1 MTMIYIGL
9 FLWIAVHLFPSVA
22 PAAKGEV
29 EAKLGENVYK
39 GVFALLIFTGLLLI
53 IFGWRSATPTPVY
66 APAAGLRHPAMLLAM
81 VGIILFVASNFPSRI
96 KRLVRHPQLTGVL
109 LWSLAHLAA
118 NGDSRS
124 LIVFGSLAL
133 WSIFSMLTINRR
145 DGAWDRPVPVRGWW
159 LEVVVVV
166 TGVVVSGLIV
176 RFHQHLAGIA
186 LVG

>member
-1 MTMIYIGL
+1 MIYIGL

-22 PAAKGEV
+22 PGAKWEV
-29 EAKLGENVYK
+29 EAKFGKNVYQS
-39 GVFALLIFTGLLLI
+39 VFALLIFTGLLLI
-53 IFGWRSATPTPVY
+53 ILGWRSATPAPVYTPV
-66 APAAGLRHPAMLLAM
+66 AGLKHPAMLLAM

-124 LIVFGSLAL
+124 LVVFGSLAI
-133 WSIFSMLTINRR
+133 WSIFSMLTLNRR
-145 DGAWDRPVPVRGWW
+145 DGAWVRPVPVRGWW

-166 TGVVVSGLIV
+166 TGLVVSALIV

>member
-1 MTMIYIGL
+1 
-9 FLWIAVHLFPSVA
+9 
-22 PAAKGEV
+22 
-29 EAKLGENVYK
+29 
-39 GVFALLIFTGLLLI
+39 
-53 IFGWRSATPTPVY
+53 
-66 APAAGLRHPAMLLAM
+66 MLLAM

-124 LIVFGSLAL
+124 LVVFGSLAF

-145 DGAWDRPVPVRGWW
+145 NGAWVRPVPVGGWW